1 MKSCSS
7 GGGPSGSRAA
17 MPTGAGHGGALR
29 RRESPQPPSAT
40 LSLRRRTPL
49 KGAAPAPPRTQDA
62 PRAGRGG
69 ARGRPARGS
78 CGRAPGLLPAS
89 APLQRA
95 LRALRAPVSAPRVRQ
110 PANAPSRSQPIAGLR
125 QSACPSPG
133 SRPRSG
139 PAQPAPTSPAT
150 PPDPGPHLAAP
161 GAPLPPPCSS
171 APSPL
176 LKPFTRDAG
185 ARLAIVN
192 IKRALKTEKK
202 KKSLYKV
209 GMK

>member
-69 ARGRPARGS
+69 ARGRPAGPGELRPRARAPARVGS
-78 CGRAPGLLPAS
+78 AAAGSAGSAGSGLGPARASAGERPFPFAADRRPPTVCVPLAGLPAPQRPRTAGPDLPRDSARSRTSPGGPGRAPPSSLLFRSLPA
-89 APLQRA
+89 
-95 LRALRAPVSAPRVRQ
+95 
-110 PANAPSRSQPIAGLR
+110 
-125 QSACPSPG
+125 
-133 SRPRSG
+133 
-139 PAQPAPTSPAT
+139 T
-150 PPDPGPHLAAP
+150 
-161 GAPLPPPCSS
+161 
-171 APSPL
+171 
-176 LKPFTRDAG
+176 
-185 ARLAIVN
+185 
-192 IKRALKTEKK
+192 
-202 KKSLYKV
+202 
-209 GMK
+209 